1 MSHGL
6 EYLLDEDGDEFKQF
20 EKIKHRPKT
29 MTDAEVRK
37 PRRPRPQKL
46 GYLEDDSDER

>member
-6 EYLLDEDGDEFKQF
+6 EYLLDEDGDEFVSF

-29 MTDAEVRK
+29 MNDDEMKKSKRI
-37 PRRPRPQKL
+37 RPQKPR
-46 GYLEDDSDER
+46 YSDDLSDIR

>member
-6 EYLLDEDGDEFKQF
+6 EYLLDEDGDEVTKF
-20 EKIKHRPKT
+20 EKIKTRPKT
-29 MTDAEVRK
+29 MNDAEVRK

-46 GYLEDDSDER
+46 GYLEDDFDDR

>member
-6 EYLLDEDGDEFKQF
+6 EYLLDEDRDDFTQF

-29 MTDAEVRK
+29 MNDAEVRK
-37 PRRPRPQKL
+37 PRRPRPKKL
-46 GYLEDDSDER
+46 GYIEDEISDR